1 MEEKMEDQK
10 SEMLDTDE
18 QSSQAEEPQVKPD
31 EKFDEARAME
41 LIQKL
46 RGEIK
51 GLKKS
56 EAELERLREAEEE
69 RKQAEM
75 SETER
80 LKAENDRLQS
90 ELKAKTVRTMQIEAA
105 AKAGIPAALSDRL
118 KGETPEEMEE
128 DAKAILELLPKTKTA
143 PNTGT
148 TNPGDKA
155 SKEETYAQKMERP
168 MGGNTE
174 IWKGGGINWGTE
186 TPQQ

>member
-1 MEEKMEDQK
+1 MEDQK

-56 EAELERLREAEEE
+56 EAELERLRKAEEE

-80 LKAENDRLQS
+80 LKAENNRLQS

-118 KGETPEEMEE
+118 KGETPEEMEA
-128 DAKAILELLPKTKTA
+128 DAKQLFESLPKPVTPKT
-143 PNTGT
+143 GV
-148 TNPGDKA
+148 TNPGAQAKEPAVERLNSDIDPFDPAWVKA
-155 SKEETYAQKMERP
+155 H
-168 MGGNTE
+168 
-174 IWKGGGINWGTE
+174 GGGAILKE
-186 TPQQ
+186 